1 MSEGAERLGSEV
13 AISTDRG
20 SLRFP
25 VVVEPTMVE
34 GVVWV
39 PSRAPEKWVGAVLAA
54 AAGDV
59 VALEPLGL
67 EVTP

>member
-1 MSEGAERLGSEV
+1 M

-25 VVVEPTMVE
+25 VVVEPTMVG

-39 PSRAPEKWVGAVLAA
+39 PSRAPEKWVGAELAA

-59 VALEPLGL
+59 VTLEPLGL